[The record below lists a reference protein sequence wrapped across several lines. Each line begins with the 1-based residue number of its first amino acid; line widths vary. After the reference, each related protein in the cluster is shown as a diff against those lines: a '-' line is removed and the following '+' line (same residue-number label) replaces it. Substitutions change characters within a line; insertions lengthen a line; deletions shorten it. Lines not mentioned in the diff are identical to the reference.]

1 MRPQAATCRGIA
13 DLPCWAAEVLSMGGR
28 QPLEAGVHPTADLPR
43 ASWFPELK
51 GYRSTETGTY
61 VRDPLDEQPKISE
74 ADDELS

>member
-1 MRPQAATCRGIA
+1 MGI
-13 DLPCWAAEVLSMGGR
+13 LGGR

-61 VRDPLDEQPKISE
+61 LRDPLDEQPKISE